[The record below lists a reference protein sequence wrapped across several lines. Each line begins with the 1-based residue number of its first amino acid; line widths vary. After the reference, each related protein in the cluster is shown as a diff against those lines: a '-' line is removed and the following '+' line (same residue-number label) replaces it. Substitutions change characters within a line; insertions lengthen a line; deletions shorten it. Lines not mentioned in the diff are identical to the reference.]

1 MLITQSYVSTVVV
14 NARMANKITLH
25 TPAKAIKIG
34 NFNEKCPFFFFF
46 LTKQFWP
53 MRKVS

>member
-46 LTKQFWP
+46 NKTILAHAQ
-53 MRKVS
+53 S